1 MPFRNHVKIGTS
13 KHKFVNHFVNSFVSY
28 VYTVFIYI
36 CIYIYIISHTD
47 IKEGLQSPAS
57 KCFFHFTISFTI
69 GPCIFGEV
77 DIN

>member
-1 MPFRNHVKIGTS
+1 MADAIQKPCENRHKQAQVRQSFCQLFR
-13 KHKFVNHFVNSFVSY
+13 
-28 VYTVFIYI
+28 FICIYCI
-36 CIYIYIISHTD
+36 YIYIYIISHTD

-57 KCFFHFTISFTI
+57 KFFFHFTISFTI